1 MPTPRDSA
9 FDSAPAAA
17 NPYAPLICPRC
28 GSTEYANTVRWTLM
42 SKVLMTIGVVLMGL
56 GLVTLREFGFVSIAP
71 GFFFMFYALAFRK
84 GIRRCAA
91 CEYWW

>member
-1 MPTPRDSA
+1 MPTPGDSA
-9 FDSAPAAA
+9 FDSPPDAA

-28 GSTEYANTVRWTLM
+28 GSTKYGNTIRWTPT
-42 SKVLMTIGVVLMGL
+42 SKVLMTIGVVLTGL
-56 GLVTLREFGFVSIAP
+56 GLVAMREFGFVTISP
-71 GFFFMFYALAFRK
+71 GIFFMFYALAFRK